1 MDCPLISIVLCTY
14 NGAKYLDAQM
24 QSLLNQTYQNIE
36 IIISDDCS
44 TDGTLELLQKYT
56 ENSSVH
62 LHINSENIGYSKNFE
77 KALLLAFKPI

>member
-44 TDGTLELLQKYT
+44 TDGTLELLQKRKDVLVKT
-56 ENSSVH
+56 KKF
-62 LHINSENIGYSKNFE
+62 KNFYF
-77 KALLLAFKPI
+77 L

>member
-44 TDGTLELLQKYT
+44 TDATIGLLQKYT
-56 ENSSVH
+56 ENTSVH
-62 LHINSENIGYSKNFE
+62 LYINSENIGYSKNFE
-77 KALLLAFKPI
+77 KALLLAKG